1 MWYNKTHQV
10 ELPAGEMSTVD
21 IRTETIKEAINVM
34 GKTSLIAVSA
44 VFAVLFAGCS
54 TIDYPQHKGDSNV
67 YQLNGAPKPFETGNP
82 ASAKYKAYV
91 APYNV
96 NEERYGKQEF
106 RTVKYSEFIKAALAE
121 KFGGSLAF
129 VDQPDHANIVID
141 MQNKESAFDLKSS
154 AILYIT
160 AKVNGVFVTAKGQV
174 FYRKPHWPP
183 TSDDVASEV
192 GTAADAL
199 VSVLKQM
206 PDGTIG
212 VSPLDLYEDKDTY
225 YFSERNGVSVMQ
237 GAFGYNVAKRIE
249 VD

>member
-1 MWYNKTHQV
+1 
-10 ELPAGEMSTVD
+10 
-21 IRTETIKEAINVM
+21 M

-44 VFAVLFAGCS
+44 VFAVIIAGCS
-54 TIDYPQHKGDSNV
+54 TVDYPQHKSDDNV
-67 YQLNGAPKPFETGNP
+67 YHLNGAPKPLETGNP

-91 APYNV
+91 AQYKMG
-96 NEERYGKQEF
+96 EERYGKQEF
-106 RTVKYSEFIKAALAE
+106 RTVNYSEFIKAALAK

-129 VDQPDHANIVID
+129 VDQAEHADIVID
-141 MQNKESAFDLKSS
+141 MKNKVNAFDLKSS
-154 AILYIT
+154 AFLYIT

-174 FYRKPHWPP
+174 YYRKPHWPP
-183 TSDDVASEV
+183 TSDDVVSEV
-192 GTAADAL
+192 GTAADAV
-199 VSVLKQM
+199 VSVLKEM

-212 VSPLDLYEDKDTY
+212 VSPLDLYEDKNTY